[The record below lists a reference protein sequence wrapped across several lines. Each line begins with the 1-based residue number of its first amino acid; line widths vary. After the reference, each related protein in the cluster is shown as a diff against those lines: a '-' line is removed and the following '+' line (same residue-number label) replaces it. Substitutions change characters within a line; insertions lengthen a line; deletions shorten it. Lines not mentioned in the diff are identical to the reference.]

1 MKKMFLMAAM
11 ALMMATAAEAQTTG
25 ELNDQLAR
33 SLEGLFDKEVQALR
47 PDSVTPDGEWQKVIE
62 TQMKAAES
70 YKYARSVLAR
80 MIPSYQ
86 RNVKLE
92 DEKDCKII
100 VEAALPMLGAFYDEG
115 TNLMKGVYD
124 MTLTFVFKD
133 GRYRVRCEAV
143 KCTYLVKFMSATISS
158 ERGQIFRS
166 ANIKGNGSLQNDL
179 RQKAG
184 EFLKAFSKSL
194 ATQKSDDDF

>member
-1 MKKMFLMAAM
+1 MKKMILMAVVVLT
-11 ALMMATAAEAQTTG
+11 ALTATAQTTDVLTD
-25 ELNDQLAR
+25 ELAR
-33 SLEGLFDKEVQALR
+33 SLGGLFDKEVQALR
-47 PDSVTPDGEWQKVIE
+47 PDSVTPDGEWQKVME
-62 TQMKAAES
+62 TPLKAAES

-100 VEAALPMLGAFYDEG
+100 VEAVMPMLGSFYESG

-143 KCTYLVKFMSATISS
+143 KCSYLVKFMSTTLSS
-158 ERGQIFRS
+158 ERGQLFRS
-166 ANIKGNGSLQNDL
+166 ANIKGKGSLQNDM

-184 EFLKAFSKSL
+184 EFLKAFSTSL
-194 ATQKSDDDF
+194 AAQKSDDDF